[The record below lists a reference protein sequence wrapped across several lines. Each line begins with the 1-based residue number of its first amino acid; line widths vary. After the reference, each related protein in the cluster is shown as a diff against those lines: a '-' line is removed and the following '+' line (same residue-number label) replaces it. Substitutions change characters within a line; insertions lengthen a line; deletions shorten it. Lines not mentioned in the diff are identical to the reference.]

1 MLMDVICFI
10 FQTLHDLLVP
20 KLQLKR
26 DEYGGPENTLKI
38 FGYAIDKLD
47 SMKESRPFIHGLIFE
62 DNKYRY
68 CKGFIGFVFGTFV
81 GMAFYEYILSGLKI
95 SKDTMYFLGKMST
108 LLLAIGC
115 MVFTQIR
122 CLVLICLPTFF
133 GSAGRHIFQALILTA
148 VISGPVRNVILNFE
162 EAQRM
167 VSCSNRMAYNLS
179 QARYGLLV
187 KPFKLAFLGTKI
199 ETEELKDTLAS
210 VKNVVEPLAQEI
222 EGKDDTKYIKEEND
236 YLDAELGDTK
246 RSEEMANK
254 YSYEEKK
261 HFPFV
266 PFVVNINLTE
276 NLSSVA
282 EKYQNKYYEKLEL
295 RCEGVKTSMTKSCH
309 SAFHNLYDRCMDT
322 FHWTFNWAICWAV
335 KLTFI
340 CDLVRMFSYGS
351 YDCDP
356 STAVSGSMGTKY
368 ASILQTGA
376 KLKAKVAKEKT
387 QYKIHEPPNF
397 VSLRSVITII
407 KEFHHDM
414 LYANEVVTL
423 SVKLLRAI
431 LAFLFIWVIINA
443 QSYHDKFV
451 QEPAHDNNYITAQ
464 FRTLDAQRHLEGK
477 KTVLPLMK
485 LERSETV
492 DPYSPFLQQVEIDE
506 EWGKNFYAFMFL
518 FLFSILALT
527 LDAVLALGLTWIN
540 KNLQFSY
547 KESGQHSFRIEVIG
561 VGFIASIVRSI
572 IKPFDFTKAL
582 KQEVSNRRYIRRLR
596 RAICAFYYREQEK
609 NRIAFLYKKILDE
622 RAQLIHRNIKE
633 LAERAGNVGL
643 SLELREMFILA
654 QRFPSC
660 TLFRLVPWSR
670 AACCICMEAEVKN
683 PLPIEKYTYCEH
695 CKIFYCPECW
705 LNFSHT
711 CIVCHALARK
721 DKLVEKGKRDASH
734 LSLPQGLNPPSAS
747 GSGLP
752 PGGNP
757 PSTSGSGLPPGGNL
771 PSTSGSGLPK

>member
-506 EWGKNFYAFMFL
+506 EW
-518 FLFSILALT
+518 
-527 LDAVLALGLTWIN
+527 
-540 KNLQFSY
+540 
-547 KESGQHSFRIEVIG
+547 
-561 VGFIASIVRSI
+561 
-572 IKPFDFTKAL
+572 
-582 KQEVSNRRYIRRLR
+582 
-596 RAICAFYYREQEK
+596 
-609 NRIAFLYKKILDE
+609 
-622 RAQLIHRNIKE
+622 
-633 LAERAGNVGL
+633 
-643 SLELREMFILA
+643 LELREMFILA